1 MTVFPRS
8 NGLERLGLKVNFLI
22 VNRVLQEI
30 FLRFNLVLVLI
41 VMKLVI
47 QVLSE
52 RVCLGLCWKVSH
64 GCGWRELCFDRANF
78 QAGWLVLFLFTV
90 GRTVFAWQWLN
101 RLHLHVHVS
110 VWPCLLSLLPFV
122 ILLNDFVNL
131 VRISNIASIMH
142 FLLPFPENVRWDHI
156 QQRSHSSDLCFTFVW
171 PVPFAHYFAVDFDI
185 C

>member
-1 MTVFPRS
+1 MAVFPGS

-90 GRTVFAWQWLN
+90 GRTVFAWQ
-101 RLHLHVHVS
+101 
-110 VWPCLLSLLPFV
+110 
-122 ILLNDFVNL
+122 
-131 VRISNIASIMH
+131 
-142 FLLPFPENVRWDHI
+142 
-156 QQRSHSSDLCFTFVW
+156 
-171 PVPFAHYFAVDFDI
+171 
-185 C
+185 